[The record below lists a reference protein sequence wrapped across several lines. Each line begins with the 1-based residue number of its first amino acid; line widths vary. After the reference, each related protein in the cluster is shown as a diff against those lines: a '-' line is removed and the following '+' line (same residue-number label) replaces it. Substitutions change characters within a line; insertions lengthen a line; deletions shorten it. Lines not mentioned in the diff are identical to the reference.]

1 MIRSAITNGPQGLST
16 GYILLESLD
25 LWYQVELIQHSERHK
40 APRGNHSLHP
50 LLLLPPF
57 CLSISSLCSRRGILH
72 GFQRQKNTC
81 FWFHFSSSFLPGRKD
96 HFEPLPPTPP
106 SLPLQHSRP
115 PPNPPRQALPPI
127 QLSCGFLCTLYIV
140 HCMFAVL
147 TQNRETK

>member
-40 APRGNHSLHP
+40 APRGNPSLHP

-72 GFQRQKNTC
+72 GFQRKTLV
-81 FWFHFSSSFLPGRKD
+81 FGFILVLLLFFLEEKITLSLFLPL
-96 HFEPLPPTPP
+96 LPPFPCSTPAPRPTPP
-106 SLPLQHSRP
+106 DRLFLQY
-115 PPNPPRQALPPI
+115 
-127 QLSCGFLCTLYIV
+127 SCPAVFFV
-140 HCMFAVL
+140 HC
-147 TQNRETK
+147 T